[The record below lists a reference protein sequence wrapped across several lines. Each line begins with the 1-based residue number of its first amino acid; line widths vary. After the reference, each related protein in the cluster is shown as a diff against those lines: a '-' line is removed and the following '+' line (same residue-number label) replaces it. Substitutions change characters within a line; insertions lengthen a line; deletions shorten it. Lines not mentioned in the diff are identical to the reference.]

1 MANQETGP
9 IAFEQLV
16 GQSALAARLR
26 AALGQGRVAH
36 AVIIAGPRG
45 SGKRTLAAIYA
56 RALVCRGEGPKPCN
70 ACPSCRKALGG
81 NHPDLHAVRPEGE
94 GKSFGVDEA
103 RGILRLI
110 DLKPYEGGRAVVV
123 LEQAHAMTTQA
134 QNALLKTLEEPPEH
148 VALIL
153 LAESLSPLLPTI
165 LSRCA
170 LLQMRKLNSRE
181 MAEVLKRHGQADGEH
196 ARHAAA
202 MADGSPGR
210 ALELLQDES
219 YWTLRDRAM
228 AALEQL
234 VNGKKLAEAMKFA
247 QESRNRADDVLTVW
261 ECAIRDAAVR
271 ASGARSGL
279 LTGDAKAYLKNL
291 GPEALERR
299 LGACEQARRDLEGNA
314 VYTMTMDRLLIE
326 LAGGI

>member
-45 SGKRTLAAIYA
+45 SGKRTLASIYA
-56 RALVCRGEGPKPCN
+56 RALVCTGTGPKPCN

-81 NHPDLHAVRPEGE
+81 NHPDLHTVGPEGE

-148 VALIL
+148 VAMIL

-181 MAEVLKRHGQADGEH
+181 MAEVLKRHGLADGEH
-196 ARHAAA
+196 TRHAAA

-210 ALELLQDES
+210 ALELLADES

-234 VNGKKLAEAMKFA
+234 VSGRKLAEAMRFA
-247 QESRNRADDVLTVW
+247 QDSRNRADDVLTVW

-271 ASGARSGL
+271 SSGARAGL
-279 LTGDAKAYLKNL
+279 LTGEAKAFLKNL
-291 GPEALERR
+291 GAEALERR